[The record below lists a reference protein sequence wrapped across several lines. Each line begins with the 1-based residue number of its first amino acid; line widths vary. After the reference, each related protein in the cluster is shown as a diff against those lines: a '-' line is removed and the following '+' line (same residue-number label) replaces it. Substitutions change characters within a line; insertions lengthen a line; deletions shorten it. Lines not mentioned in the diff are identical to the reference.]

1 MKMRAMFFNLGLM
14 LISSIALIAA
24 EAALATEK
32 ATPIELGETYIN
44 NDTGYSIS
52 YPKDW
57 QKKEVPRLDLT
68 LIAPKEPHAEMHAS
82 MNVISEKVGPTVTLD
97 EFYKES
103 LKQLQSELK
112 DVHVEKSGD
121 RMFDKTPGKWTVY
134 THTMGEIKLRVAQY
148 FTIANDII
156 YLITFSSIDKDY
168 DDYEA
173 EFEAIINSFKLAP
186 SEATENKEVIHQNPF
201 NNKAGIH

>member
-1 MKMRAMFFNLGLM
+1 MKMRSMFFNLLL
-14 LISSIALIAA
+14 LIGSATVTAA
-24 EAALATEK
+24 ETAPATEK
-32 ATPIELGETYIN
+32 ATSIELGETYVN
-44 NDTGYSIS
+44 KDTGYSIS

-82 MNVISEKVGPTVTLD
+82 MNIISEKIGSSVSLD

-103 LKQLQSELK
+103 IKQVQSELK

-121 RMFDKTPGKWTVY
+121 HMFGKIPGKWTVY
-134 THTMGEIKLRVAQY
+134 THAMGEIKLRVAQY
-148 FTIANDII
+148 FTISNDTV
-156 YLITFSSIDKDY
+156 YLVTFSSIDKDY

-173 EFEAIINSFKLAP
+173 EFEAIINSFKLLSPEAP
-186 SEATENKEVIHQNPF
+186 KSKETAPL
-201 NNKAGIH
+201 NNKAGLRP